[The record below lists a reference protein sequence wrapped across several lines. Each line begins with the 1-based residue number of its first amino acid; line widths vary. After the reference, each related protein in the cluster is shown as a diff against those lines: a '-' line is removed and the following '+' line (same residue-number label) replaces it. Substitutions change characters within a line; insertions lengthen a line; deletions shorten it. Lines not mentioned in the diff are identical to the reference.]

1 MSNKDKGGADEVT
14 GFQLRETPIIESPV
28 GSSPVAQPLA
38 ERETDELD
46 RLGDLPHSYGSD
58 TIFLIAQEPKWL
70 FTYWDID
77 ISRHPGGQAHL
88 RVYRGDSELESEIE
102 VPFETRNWYIPVKEA
117 GSSYTVEIGYY
128 RGQTWNTISRS
139 VTVLTP
145 PDKVSESESFDYASI
160 PLHLSFQKLTDS
172 IESAIR
178 SGESLIEAISRLQ
191 REGHIASHVTPASFA
206 ELVGVQ
212 RALLE
217 SLLGAPL
224 LEELTSG
231 GLSSTEIDSRIRT
244 YLEERLSSAGASEW
258 FSSELLHSAG
268 LSGLGLSSALS
279 SGEVG
284 SSWNIGALSSWAS
297 GALTSWVSAAGAGAS
312 WTSQSSWNVV
322 ASTSWAVESLGSWS
336 QAAVSSWGAAAVTS
350 WLHALQSSWFQA
362 AQTSWFQAGQSSW
375 SQAAQSSWLQ
385 KAETSWL
392 QAAQASWSQAA
403 QSSWGAGALSSW
415 NQAAL
420 SSWTAAATSSW
431 GGSSET
437 LSSPGFG
444 NREFFM
450 HVNAEVIFYGGT
462 DPRATVTIDGKR
474 IALNPDGTF
483 RYHFIFPDGKYEIP
497 IVATSPDGV
506 ETRSAILRFERDTQ
520 KKGEVT
526 DTAQPPL
533 PSPIGP
539 VF

>member
-312 WTSQSSWNVV
+312 WTPNRAGTSSPRRAGRLSRSGAGRRQPFPVGARLRSRAGCMHCSPV
-322 ASTSWAVESLGSWS
+322 GSRPRKR
-336 QAAVSSWGAAAVTS
+336 AG
-350 WLHALQSSWFQA
+350 FRRDN
-362 AQTSWFQAGQSSW
+362 QAGRKPLSPVGCKKLRRAGCKPLR
-375 SQAAQSSWLQ
+375 QAGHKRRNQ
-385 KAETSWL
+385 
-392 QAAQASWSQAA
+392 
-403 QSSWGAGALSSW
+403 AGAREPFPVGIRLHCRVGRQPRH
-415 NQAAL
+415 QA
-420 SSWTAAATSSW
+420 
-431 GGSSET
+431 
-437 LSSPGFG
+437 
-444 NREFFM
+444 
-450 HVNAEVIFYGGT
+450 
-462 DPRATVTIDGKR
+462 
-474 IALNPDGTF
+474 
-483 RYHFIFPDGKYEIP
+483 
-497 IVATSPDGV
+497 
-506 ETRSAILRFERDTQ
+506 
-520 KKGEVT
+520 GEV
-526 DTAQPPL
+526 PRKR
-533 PSPIGP
+533 
-539 VF
+539 